1 MRTFL
6 LATVV
11 VLLFAGGYLAGRW
24 ATGPDSESADENGAE
39 RPTPQRIVSTAPNL
53 TEVLFALGVGDRVV
67 GVTPYCKHPP
77 EARDLPKI
85 GGLLDPNFEALV
97 ALKPDLVVLLQS
109 AAHHRPALERL
120 GLNTLVVPHRS
131 LEGMLQAITMLGTA
145 VGRDAE
151 AERIVAD
158 FRTRLGRVKQRV
170 AGRARPRVLVVI
182 ERDYAAGLGS
192 MTVAASDASYDLYDR
207 VIEIAGGQNACPR
220 TTAPFPPV
228 STEGLLWM
236 NPDVIVELVPPAA
249 ERSLD
254 LEAIRR
260 QWQELPELEAVKNGR
275 VYVLDDDFAMIP
287 GPRFVRLIEKLAKLL
302 HPEVE
307 WGEE

>member
-1 MRTFL
+1 MRTFF

-24 ATGPDSESADENGAE
+24 ATGPDSEPADDNVAE
-39 RPTPQRIVSTAPNL
+39 RPPPQRIVSTAPNL

-67 GVTPYCKHPP
+67 GVTPYCNHPP
-77 EARDLPKI
+77 QARDLPKI

-97 ALKPDLVVLLQS
+97 ALEPDLVVLLQS

-120 GLNTLVVPHRS
+120 GLKTLVVPHRN

-145 VGRDAE
+145 VGRE
-151 AERIVAD
+151 EQAERIVAD
-158 FRTRLGRVKQRV
+158 FRKRLGRVEQRV
-170 AGRARPRVLVVI
+170 AGRGRPRVLVVI
-182 ERDYAAGLGS
+182 ERDYAAGLDS

-220 TTAPFPPV
+220 TAAPFPPV

-236 NPDVIVELVPPAA
+236 NPEVIVELVPPAA

-275 VYVLDDDFAMIP
+275 VYVIDDDFAMIP

-307 WGEE
+307 WRAD

>member
-1 MRTFL
+1 MRTL
-6 LATVV
+6 ILAAVV
-11 VLLFAGGYLAGRW
+11 VLLFAGGYLAGQW
-24 ATGPDSESADENGAE
+24 ATGPEPRASGE
-39 RPTPQRIVSTAPNL
+39 TPERIVSTAPNL

-67 GVTPYCKHPP
+67 GVTPYCNYPP

-97 ALKPDLVVLLQS
+97 ALEPDLVVLLQS
-109 AAHHRPALERL
+109 AEHHRPALKRL
-120 GLNTLVVPHRS
+120 GLRSLVVPHRN
-131 LEGMLQAITMLGTA
+131 LDGMLEAISMLGAA
-145 VGRDAE
+145 VGREEE
-151 AERIVAD
+151 AQRIVGE
-158 FRTRLGRVKQRV
+158 FRARLGRVERRV
-170 AGRARPRVLVVI
+170 AGRERPRVLLVI

-220 TTAPFPPV
+220 TTGPFPSV

-236 NPDVIVELVPPAA
+236 NPEVIVELVPPAA
-249 ERSLD
+249 ERSMD

-260 QWQELPELEAVKNGR
+260 QWQAMPELKAIKNGR
-275 VYVLDDDFAMIP
+275 VYVIDDDFAMIP
-287 GPRFVRLIEKLAKLL
+287 GPRFVRLVEKLARLL

-307 WGEE
+307 GDDVRDL

>member
-24 ATGPDSESADENGAE
+24 ATGPDSEVAEENVAE
-39 RPTPQRIVSTAPNL
+39 RPPPQRIVSTAPNL

-67 GVTPYCKHPP
+67 GVTPYCNYPP

-97 ALKPDLVVLLQS
+97 ALEPDLVVLLQS
-109 AAHHRPALERL
+109 AAHHCPALERL
-120 GLNTLVVPHRS
+120 GLNTLIVPHRN
-131 LEGMLQAITMLGTA
+131 LEGVLQAITMLGTA
-145 VGRDAE
+145 VGRE
-151 AERIVAD
+151 EQAERIVAD
-158 FRTRLGRVKQRV
+158 FRKRLGRVEQRV
-170 AGRARPRVLVVI
+170 AGRERPRVLVVI
-182 ERDYAAGLGS
+182 ERDYAAGLDS

-220 TTAPFPPV
+220 TAAPFPPV

-236 NPDVIVELVPPAA
+236 NPEVIVELVPPAA

-260 QWQELPELEAVKNGR
+260 QWQELPELKAVKNGR
-275 VYVLDDDFAMIP
+275 VYVIDDDFAMIP

-307 WGEE
+307 WSEE

>member
-24 ATGPDSESADENGAE
+24 ATGPGSEAADENDADHPLPE
-39 RPTPQRIVSTAPNL
+39 RIVSTAPNL

-77 EARDLPKI
+77 EARNLPKI

-97 ALKPDLVVLLQS
+97 ALKPDLVVLLES
-109 AAHHRPALERL
+109 AAHHRPSLERL
-120 GLNTLVVPHRS
+120 GLKTLVVPHRN
-131 LEGMLQAITMLGTA
+131 LEDMLQAIAMLGTA
-145 VGRDAE
+145 VGRAEE

-158 FRTRLGRVKQRV
+158 FRTRLERVERRV
-170 AGRARPRVLVVI
+170 AGRGRPRVLVVI
-182 ERDYAAGLGS
+182 ERDYAAGLES
-192 MTVAASDASYDLYDR
+192 MTVAAPDASNDLYER
-207 VIEIAGGQNACPR
+207 AIEIAGGENACPR

-236 NPDVIVELVPPAA
+236 NPEVIVELVPPAA

-254 LEAIRR
+254 LEPIRR
-260 QWQELPELEAVKNGR
+260 QWQELPELTAVKNGR
-275 VYVLDDDFAMIP
+275 VYVIDDDFAMIP
-287 GPRFVRLIEKLAKLL
+287 GPRFVRLIEKLARLL
-302 HPEVE
+302 HPELE
-307 WGEE
+307 WPEE